1 MDIKIKTK
9 GQVNVHYRYTQT
21 LEYSDDYF
29 GKSAH
34 FDYHIV
40 TLALTSSETLTRYE
54 KQANEVGN
62 LGRLK
67 WEDIFRGTDTRVRFQ
82 KK

>member
-1 MDIKIKTK
+1 MYITGMTI
-9 GQVNVHYRYTQT
+9 
-21 LEYSDDYF
+21 SDDYF
-29 GKSAH
+29 WKSAH

-40 TLALTSSETLTRYE
+40 TLTSISAETLTRYE

-67 WEDIFRGTDTRVRFQ
+67 WEDIFRGTDTRVGFQ
-82 KK
+82 KNEYPIYIT